1 MATTPSF
8 PRYMG
13 NRWEKQRVKSS
24 KRQRTKNRTESDH
37 PRGRSYR
44 FSTRLYAKH
53 SHAWACAD
61 FAFHSRCFYATHRP
75 SFFAFRRSTI
85 GLVLHNTR
93 CVVLFFFLL
102 ATPAGIALFS
112 PPFFRVANVDAIF
125 PPAFFPP
132 PSPPRSPCKS
142 NRSWC
147 VSFFFSFLP
156 LPFLLSILLFYPL
169 ITFYLFVH
177 QWEIVQSSVSLISIS
192 TSTVEINSFR
202 REMKKVWIF
211 AFLFLDWEK

>member
-93 CVVLFFFLL
+93 CVVLFFFF
-102 ATPAGIALFS
+102 ARHARRNRAFFA
-112 PPFFRVANVDAIF
+112 PFFPRRQRRCDFSARVFSSALTA
-125 PPAFFPP
+125 AFTMQIEPFMA
-132 PSPPRSPCKS
+132 RF
-142 NRSWC
+142 
-147 VSFFFSFLP
+147 FFFSFLP

-192 TSTVEINSFR
+192 TSTVKINSFR